1 MQLEE
6 QDLKTIIDDFEF
18 LIAEKQDAKLRN
30 ILLSL
35 HSSDIA
41 EVTNR
46 LDKEEQ
52 LYIFDLMDPETA
64 SEVIIEMD
72 EVKREVLVEQM
83 EHDRISELVD
93 EMDSDD
99 AADFVSEL
107 DEETQKEVL
116 ENVEIEDVREV
127 EELLKHREDSA
138 GGIMALEI
146 ISVQDS
152 ITVDEAI
159 EEIRNKADEVS
170 ELYNVYVVDKN
181 HKLLG
186 LVPVRDLI
194 LAQGKKPISEIM
206 QKDYLSVPVTMDQEQ
221 VANFARKY
229 DLVSVPVVDE
239 KNRLLGR
246 ITIDDIV
253 DVMEEEATEDIH
265 KMAGFTDE
273 EEVREKAVL
282 RIVRARIPWLVWGLF
297 GGLISAGVMIRFE
310 SNLKEQ
316 IVLAYFVPV
325 IMAMAGNI
333 GIQSSALVVRG
344 LATGEIAA
352 QDYLARCGK
361 EMGISLLNGIILSS
375 LLFAVVAIGW
385 HNKSEYSLQ
394 LALLISLAL
403 VMVILIAGV
412 LGSTIPLVLKKF
424 GIDPALATG
433 PFITTSNDII
443 GLFIYLTIATQLFR

>member
-1 MQLEE
+1 MQIEE
-6 QDLKTIIDDFEF
+6 QDLKTIVDDFEF
-18 LIAEKQDAKLRN
+18 LIEQREEAKLRN
-30 ILLSL
+30 MLLSM

-41 EVTNR
+41 EIASR
-46 LDKEEQ
+46 LDDPDR
-52 LYIFDLMDPETA
+52 LYLFDLLDTEIA
-64 SEVIIEMD
+64 SEVILEMD
-72 EVKREVLVEQM
+72 EVNREELVEQM
-83 EHDRISELVD
+83 AKERLSELVD

-99 AADFVSEL
+99 ATDFISEM
-107 DEETQKEVL
+107 DEQTQREVL
-116 ENVEIEDVREV
+116 EKVETDDVREV
-127 EELLKHREDSA
+127 EELLKHREDTA

-146 ISVQDS
+146 VAVPDDC
-152 ITVDEAI
+152 TVDGAI
-159 EEIRNKADEVS
+159 QVIRNKADEVS
-170 ELYNVYVVDKN
+170 EIYNIYVVDREQ
-181 HKLLG
+181 KLLG
-186 LVPVRDLI
+186 IVPVRELI
-194 LAQGKKPISEIM
+194 IARGDRQITEIM
-206 QKDYLSVPVTMDQEQ
+206 NRDFLSVPVTMDQEE

-229 DLVSVPVVDE
+229 DLVSVPVIDE
-239 KNRLLGR
+239 KERLLGR

-282 RIVRARIPWLVWGLF
+282 RIVRARIPWLVWGLL
-297 GGLISAGVMIRFE
+297 GGLISAGVMVNFE

-352 QDYLARCGK
+352 QDYLSRCGK

-385 HNKSEYSLQ
+385 HNQGTHSLQ

-403 VMVILIAGV
+403 VIVILIAGV

-443 GLFIYLTIATQLFR
+443 GLFIYLSIATQMF

>member
-1 MQLEE
+1 MQIDE
-6 QDLKTIIDDFEF
+6 QDLKTIVDDFEF
-18 LIAEKQDAKLRN
+18 LIKQRQNAKLRN
-30 ILLSL
+30 MLISM

-41 EVTNR
+41 EIANR
-46 LDKEEQ
+46 LDDPDR
-52 LYIFDLMDPETA
+52 LYLFELLDAEDA
-64 SEVIIEMD
+64 SEVILEMD
-72 EVKREVLVEQM
+72 EVNREELVEQM
-83 EHDRISELVD
+83 AKERLSELVD

-107 DEETQKEVL
+107 DKETQKEVL
-116 ENVEIEDVREV
+116 EKVETEDVREV
-127 EELLKHREDSA
+127 EELLKHREDTA

-146 ISVQDS
+146 VSVPEDC
-152 ITVDEAI
+152 TVDGAI
-159 EEIRNKADEVS
+159 KEIRQKADEVA
-170 ELYNVYVVDKN
+170 EIYNVYIVD
-181 HKLLG
+181 HEQKLLG
-186 LVPVRDLI
+186 IVPVRDLI
-194 LAQGKKPISEIM
+194 IARGNRKISEIM
-206 QKDYLSVPVTMDQEQ
+206 DRDFLSVPVTMDQEA

-239 KNRLLGR
+239 QDRLLGR

-273 EEVREKAVL
+273 EEVRERAIL

-297 GGLISAGVMIRFE
+297 GGLISASVMVNFE

-344 LATGEIAA
+344 LATGEIAVH
-352 QDYLARCGK
+352 DYLSRCGK
-361 EMGISLLNGIILSS
+361 ELGISVLNGLILATI
-375 LLFAVVAIGW
+375 LFTVVAFGW
-385 HNKSEYSLQ
+385 NDENSNPYQ
-394 LALLISLAL
+394 LAFLISSAL
-403 VMVILIAGV
+403 VMVIIIAGL
-412 LGSTIPLVLKKF
+412 LGSTIPLLLKRLN
-424 GIDPALATG
+424 IDPALATG

-443 GLFIYLTIATQLFR
+443 GLFIYLSIATQLL